1 MILILSRKGRWVK
14 KVISQLQLERC
25 SRSNGSKRD
34 LVRWRGEWS
43 GRFPDSANTVES
55 QNCVVAEIA
64 EPRTAMSCMPE
75 MLVVVG
81 SFVRKGAEAQ

>member
-1 MILILSRKGRWVK
+1 MELRKESPNQ
-14 KVISQLQLERC
+14 VIIF
-25 SRSNGSKRD
+25 
-34 LVRWRGEWS
+34 VWFT